1 MDGSKQD
8 TAASFYVS
16 VTLDLSV
23 APYQIADSN
32 NSLTINT
39 ALIYHTH
46 THTHMH
52 VPYIFLGRKNRFT
65 KGRILFNSYGFF

>member
-1 MDGSKQD
+1 MGGLKQE

-16 VTLDLSV
+16 AKLDLSV

-39 ALIYHTH
+39 TVLTHHTC
-46 THTHMH
+46 MH
-52 VPYIFLGRKNRFT
+52 VPYIFLGRRNPFT
-65 KGRILFNSYGFF
+65 KRQDSL